1 MSTYPLINGINEM
14 VGILFINDKSFMPS
28 CAPTNHMED
37 RIFVYEQ
44 DVALNLLV
52 EAIRHI

>member
-1 MSTYPLINGINEM
+1 MSAYPLINGINEM

-28 CAPTNHMED
+28 SAPANHMEN
-37 RIFVYEQ
+37 RVFVYEQ

-52 EAIRHI
+52 ETIRHV